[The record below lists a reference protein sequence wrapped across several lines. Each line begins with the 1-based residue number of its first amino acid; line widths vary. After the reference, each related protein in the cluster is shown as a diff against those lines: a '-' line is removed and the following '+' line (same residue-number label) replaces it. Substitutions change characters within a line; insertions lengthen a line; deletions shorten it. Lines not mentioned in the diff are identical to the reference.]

1 VGRAKISLEAV
12 GEMSEELQEFQI
24 VVYSANRSVL
34 KLARQ
39 VRKQAGLEIEVFAKG
54 AMSHKQVLEMFAKS
68 SIYVGLS
75 ESDGIST
82 SMLEAMAMGA
92 IPVQTSS
99 ACCDE
104 WFGASGVA
112 VHDIT
117 VPATKD
123 AIRQGLK
130 LAEDPSNAEK
140 NLKTIKSKA
149 SAEAVKAI
157 ALKFYD

>member
-1 VGRAKISLEAV
+1 
-12 GEMSEELQEFQI
+12 
-24 VVYSANRSVL
+24 
-34 KLARQ
+34 
-39 VRKQAGLEIEVFAKG
+39 
-54 AMSHKQVLEMFAKS
+54 
-68 SIYVGLS
+68 
-75 ESDGIST
+75 
-82 SMLEAMAMGA
+82 MLEAMAMGA

-104 WFGASGVA
+104 WFIDSGVA
-112 VHDIT
+112 VHEIT
-117 VPATKD
+117 VPATKA
-123 AIRQGLK
+123 AIRRGLK